1 MSLFPLLKRVGLNG
15 FFLALIATVV
25 IARLI
30 AFTQAADWLP
40 ILDSI
45 ADIGVSLVFF
55 FYGLKLN
62 RESLLKGLNNYK
74 IHIVVQLSTFLL
86 FPMLILAIV
95 KLTGRDMHD
104 YLWLGVFYLAALPS
118 TVSSSV
124 VMVSI
129 ARGNIP
135 AAIFNASISSIAG
148 IFITPIWM
156 SLWIEPAGVGG
167 GLGEVFIKLILQV
180 LLPVLIGFM
189 LNRKWGWIADRN
201 RKPLQHFDQLV
212 ILLIVLNS
220 FMSAFGGRMFDNQT
234 WFELLLMG
242 FSMLTLF
249 FLVFFLMNII
259 SRWVG
264 LSRVDRITVLFCGSK
279 KSLVQGAVMGK
290 VLFVDPAMMGAALVP
305 VMIYHSLQLL
315 AGSAM
320 AQRMG
325 QEVVEIDL
333 KDEKQE
339 L

>member
-1 MSLFPLLKRVGLNG
+1 MSLLPLLKRVGLNG
-15 FFLALIATVV
+15 FFLALIGTVV
-25 IARLI
+25 LARLI
-30 AFTQAADWLP
+30 AFTQVANWLP
-40 ILDSI
+40 TLDNL

-62 RESLLKGLNNYK
+62 RESLIKGLNNYK

-86 FPMLILAIV
+86 FPMLILTIV
-95 KLTGRDMHD
+95 TLTGRDMHD

-129 ARGNIP
+129 AGGNIP

-148 IFITPIWM
+148 IFITPLWM

-167 GLGEVFIKLILQV
+167 GLGEVFVKLSLQV
-180 LLPVLIGFM
+180 LLPVILGFV
-189 LNRKWGWIADRN
+189 LNRKWGWIADKN
-201 RKPLQHFDQLV
+201 RKHLQYFDQFV

-220 FMSAFGGRMFDNQT
+220 FMAAFGGRMFDHQT
-234 WFELLLMG
+234 VGELLVMG
-242 FSMLTLF
+242 LAMLTLF
-249 FLVFFLMNII
+249 FLVFFLINIL

-264 LSRVDRITVLFCGSK
+264 LNREDRITVLFCGSK

-290 VLFVDPAMMGAALVP
+290 VLFVNPAMMAAALVP
-305 VMIYHSLQLL
+305 VMVYHALQLL
-315 AGSAM
+315 AGSSI

-325 QEVVEIDL
+325 NKVKVEKPKVEV
-333 KDEKQE
+333 
-339 L
+339 

>member
-1 MSLFPLLKRVGLNG
+1 MSLLPLLKRVGLNG
-15 FFLALIATVV
+15 FFLALIGTVV
-25 IARLI
+25 LARLV
-30 AFTQAADWLP
+30 AFSQVANWLP
-40 ILDSI
+40 TLDNL

-62 RESLLKGLNNYK
+62 RESLIKGLNNYK

-86 FPMLILAIV
+86 FPMLILTIV
-95 KLTGRDMHD
+95 TLTGRDMHD

-129 ARGNIP
+129 AGGNIP

-148 IFITPIWM
+148 IFITPLWM

-167 GLGEVFIKLILQV
+167 GLGEVFVKLSLQV
-180 LLPVLIGFM
+180 LLPVILGFV
-189 LNRKWGWIADRN
+189 LNRKWGWIADKN
-201 RKPLQHFDQLV
+201 RKHLQYFDQFV

-220 FMSAFGGRMFDNQT
+220 FMAAFGGRMFDHQT
-234 WFELLLMG
+234 VGELLVMG
-242 FSMLTLF
+242 LAMLTLF
-249 FLVFFLMNII
+249 FLVFFLMNIL

-264 LSRVDRITVLFCGSK
+264 LNREDRITVLFCGSK

-290 VLFVDPAMMGAALVP
+290 VLFVNPAMMAAALVP
-305 VMIYHSLQLL
+305 VMVYHALQLL
-315 AGSAM
+315 AGSSI

-325 QEVVEIDL
+325 NKVKVEKPKVEV
-333 KDEKQE
+333 
-339 L
+339 

>member
-1 MSLFPLLKRVGLNG
+1 MSLLPLFKRVGLNG
-15 FFLALIATVV
+15 FFLALIGTVV
-25 IARLI
+25 LARI
-30 AFTQAADWLP
+30 VAFTQVANWLP
-40 ILDSI
+40 TLDNI

-62 RESLLKGLNNYK
+62 SESLLKGLNNYK
-74 IHIVVQLSTFLL
+74 IHVVVQLSTFLL
-86 FPMLILAIV
+86 FPMLILTVV

-129 ARGNIP
+129 AGGNIS

-148 IFITPIWM
+148 IFITPLWM

-167 GLGEVFIKLILQV
+167 GLGEVFLKLTLQV
-180 LLPVLIGFM
+180 LLPVVLGFL
-189 LNRKWGWIADRN
+189 LNRKWGWVADRH
-201 RKPLQHFDQLV
+201 KKSLQHFDQFV

-220 FMSAFGGRMFDNQT
+220 FMAAFSGRMFDHQT
-234 WFELLLMG
+234 VGELLVMG
-242 FSMLTLF
+242 VAMLTLF
-249 FLVFFLMNII
+249 FLVFFLMNIL

-264 LSRVDRITVLFCGSK
+264 LNREDRITVLFCGSK

-290 VLFVDPAMMGAALVP
+290 VLFVNPAMMAAALVP
-305 VMIYHSLQLL
+305 VMVYHALQLL
-315 AGSAM
+315 AGSSI

-325 QEVVEIDL
+325 NKVKAENSMGEG
-333 KDEKQE
+333 
-339 L
+339 

>member
-1 MSLFPLLKRVGLNG
+1 MSLLPLLKRVGLNG
-15 FFLALIATVV
+15 FFLALIGTVV
-25 IARLI
+25 LARLI
-30 AFTQAADWLP
+30 AFTQVANWLP
-40 ILDSI
+40 TLDNL

-62 RESLLKGLNNYK
+62 RESLIKGLNNYK

-86 FPMLILAIV
+86 FPMLILTIV
-95 KLTGRDMHD
+95 TLTGRDMHD

-129 ARGNIP
+129 AGGNIP

-148 IFITPIWM
+148 IFITPLWM

-167 GLGEVFIKLILQV
+167 GLGEVFVKLSLQV
-180 LLPVLIGFM
+180 LLPVILGFV
-189 LNRKWGWIADRN
+189 LNRKWGWIADKN
-201 RKPLQHFDQLV
+201 RKHLQYFDQFV

-220 FMSAFGGRMFDNQT
+220 FMAAFGGRMFDHQT
-234 WFELLLMG
+234 VGELLVMG
-242 FSMLTLF
+242 LAMLTLF
-249 FLVFFLMNII
+249 FLVFFLMNIL

-264 LSRVDRITVLFCGSK
+264 LNREDRITVLFCGSK

-290 VLFVDPAMMGAALVP
+290 VLFVNPAMMAAALVP
-305 VMIYHSLQLL
+305 VMVYHALQLL
-315 AGSAM
+315 AGSSI

-325 QEVVEIDL
+325 NKVKVEKPKVEV
-333 KDEKQE
+333 
-339 L
+339 